1 MSAYQYY
8 EFQAID
14 RPLSREEIQTLRGC
28 STRARITTTSF
39 TNEYSFGSFK
49 GDADMWMAKY
59 FDAFVHVANWGTRLL
74 MFRLPVRLLNVETAG
89 LYARGRGKFSDP
101 LTVSIDGA
109 NVIFR
114 FCSHEDGRWGDAIQ
128 GDGLLG
134 DLVGIRTELASG
146 DFRALYLAWLRGI
159 QLGDQEAGME
169 PPVPAGL
176 NSLSPALVSLI
187 GFLEIDRDL
196 VSAAAAASPDLVV
209 PTQDAAEM
217 ERWVADLPAPEKN
230 DLLMRLLEGNESQI
244 GIELRNRFEQGRS
257 KGNPKPA
264 VRPRTAGDLLSAAKR
279 IRTSR
284 EQEDARRAA
293 EEEARRVREAAAAR
307 ETHLELLA
315 TRVPQAWAKINELIA
330 TRQTKAYSEAV
341 QMLLDLREITARQR
355 AAPDFDRRLAEIR
368 VAHAK
373 KRVLIEQLD
382 AGGLE

>member
-1 MSAYQYY
+1 MSEYQYY

-14 RPLSREEIQTLRGC
+14 RPLSREEIQTLRGY

-49 GDADMWMAKY
+49 GDADEWMVKY

-74 MFRLPVRLLNVETAG
+74 MFRLPVRLLNVETAR

-101 LTVSIDGA
+101 LTLSIDGA

-134 DLVGIRTELASG
+134 DLVALRAELASG

-159 QLGDQEAGME
+159 QRGEQEAGTE

-176 NSLSPALVSLI
+176 NSLSPALVSLVD
-187 GFLEIDRDL
+187 FLEIDRDL
-196 VSAAAAASPDLVV
+196 VSAAAASSPDLMVS
-209 PTQDAAEM
+209 TQDAAAM
-217 ERWVADLPAPEKN
+217 ERWVAELPAPEKN

-264 VRPRTAGDLLSAAKR
+264 VRPRTAGDLLAAGKR

-284 EQEDARRAA
+284 DQEDARRAA

-307 ETHLELLA
+307 ERHLELLA
-315 TRVPQAWAKINELIA
+315 TRAPQAWAKIDELIA

-341 QMLLDLREITARQR
+341 QMLLDLREITARQC
-355 AAPDFDRRLAEIR
+355 AVPDFDRRLAEIR
-368 VAHAK
+368 AAHAK
-373 KRVLIEQLD
+373 KRALIEQLD

>member
-1 MSAYQYY
+1 MSEYQYY

-14 RPLSREEIQTLRGC
+14 RPLSREEIQTLRGY

-49 GDADMWMAKY
+49 GDADEWMAKY

-74 MFRLPVRLLNVETAG
+74 MFRLPVRLLNVETAR

-101 LTVSIDGA
+101 LTLSIDGA
-109 NVIFR
+109 NVVVR

-134 DLVGIRTELASG
+134 DLVALRAELASG

-159 QLGDQEAGME
+159 QRGEQEAGTE

-176 NSLSPALVSLI
+176 NSLSPALVSLVD
-187 GFLEIDRDL
+187 FLEIDRDL
-196 VSAAAAASPDLVV
+196 VSAAAASSPDLMVS
-209 PTQDAAEM
+209 TQDAAAM
-217 ERWVADLPAPEKN
+217 ERWVAELPAPEKN

-264 VRPRTAGDLLSAAKR
+264 VRPRTAGDLLAAGKR

-284 EQEDARRAA
+284 DQEDARRAA
-293 EEEARRVREAAAAR
+293 EEEARRVRDAAAAR
-307 ETHLELLA
+307 ERHLELLA
-315 TRVPQAWAKINELIA
+315 TRVPQAWLKVDELIS
-330 TRQTKAYSEAV
+330 TRQAKTYAEAV
-341 QMLLDLREITARQR
+341 QMLLDLREIAARR
-355 AAPDFDRRLAEIR
+355 HAGPDFDRRLAEIR
-368 VAHAK
+368 AAHAK
-373 KRVLIEQLD
+373 KRAFIEQLNTR
-382 AGGLE
+382 GLE